1 MKNIL
6 TLLIIIASLAVSAQ
20 EINKATIS
28 KTDSIIRLNAV
39 MRLDHK
45 IVGYEKPNVKS
56 RKMIMLSIFTS
67 DVKDNPHHCPYGAYY
82 DTTHMN
88 GLSIKYLATQGN
100 FIKAA
105 LLEDNQTKA
114 IVYFEK
120 NWMEWQEDWYL
131 PFLKQNV
138 PTS

>member
-67 DVKDNPHHCPYGAYY
+67 DVKDNPNHCPFGAYY
-82 DTTHMN
+82 DTTNMN

-120 NWMEWQEDWYL
+120 NWMEWPED
-131 PFLKQNV
+131 
-138 PTS
+138 